1 MEFSNKGHQ
10 KMNQLKKKNQLNLN
24 AIAGIEDLS
33 DEMAATQCGGR
44 KFVKVWTDFL
54 GKGKGAWQR
63 DVDKNRIYN
72 MTGTSFN
79 DKVSSLEISSEAPD
93 GLKVTLYEDTNGRGK
108 SWTLDGKGI
117 GYDFRLVGPTFGG
130 GSSQV
135 TGRKAISATDD
146 RKFYETNVPNDKISS
161 IKYTW

>member
-1 MEFSNKGHQ
+1 M
-10 KMNQLKKKNQLNLN
+10 NQLNLN

-108 SWTLDGKGI
+108 SWTLTDRRE
-117 GYDFRLVGPTFGG
+117 GYDFRSIPGTSPGGTELV
-130 GSSQV
+130 SS
-135 TGRKAISATDD
+135 TKRTSIDTS
-146 RKFYETNVPNDKISS
+146 RRFFESNVPNDKISS